1 MCVCGKFCTKLCVP
15 DSVVKFPQASWL
27 RIVGEIKPTD
37 GLSAYT
43 WFIAELVKGG
53 GMLSEAVTSGCD
65 KEGRSCH
72 SLRWQRCAVWGRR
85 QPWQP
90 HWALSAL
97 PQPMAVFTPIPSH
110 ARCPR
115 LCGFNWRRG
124 LGRCALSH
132 GSVPLDGTVSLQLS
146 TEPRGRRP
154 ATSPTSASE
163 D

>member
-90 HWALSAL
+90 HWALFSGPHYITQSDTRAS
-97 PQPMAVFTPIPSH
+97 Q
-110 ARCPR
+110 
-115 LCGFNWRRG
+115 
-124 LGRCALSH
+124 
-132 GSVPLDGTVSLQLS
+132 LQLCVI
-146 TEPRGRRP
+146 RKVYNYGHM
-154 ATSPTSASE
+154 AFFFSPKAGKCLIHFRKPYIKE
-163 D
+163 WLGLDI